1 MTDQRS
7 LPGEGWEGW
16 ALRASKSTGEPARG
30 QTIRMREAVP
40 EDLRCPPQGSAASG
54 TSGSNGL
61 TAGTTRG
68 EDVEGEGDGSTSSW
82 QVTPRAEK

>member
-1 MTDQRS
+1 M
-7 LPGEGWEGW
+7 
-16 ALRASKSTGEPARG
+16 PA
-30 QTIRMREAVP
+30 P
-40 EDLRCPPQGSAASG
+40 GSAASG

-68 EDVEGEGDGSTSSW
+68 EDVEGEGEESTPSW

>member
-1 MTDQRS
+1 MPA
-7 LPGEGWEGW
+7 PG
-16 ALRASKSTGEPARG
+16 LRG
-30 QTIRMREAVP
+30 VP
-40 EDLRCPPQGSAASG
+40 G